1 MTKAERRGD
10 EIVEMEEVCEV
21 TRGKVKRE
29 RKRWRKKWK
38 AIKVREEEGTRK
50 EW

>member
-1 MTKAERRGD
+1 MTYND

-38 AIKVREEEGTRK
+38 VKGEGGRRDEEGMMM
-50 EW
+50 

>member
-1 MTKAERRGD
+1 MTYND
-10 EIVEMEEVCEV
+10 EIVEMEEVCEI

-29 RKRWRKKWK
+29 KKNDGRKSERL
-38 AIKVREEEGTRK
+38 KVREEERTRK